1 MGVGVG
7 AKQEE
12 KMTVRMES
20 IAHWNL
26 WTRLFGKPLQ
36 IVRTHQRVYFYL
48 NLFYYSIIVVGMIYA
63 ALNPALQQ
71 TLMQSVGVAFSQGP
85 LQAVTN
91 AYVNAQIVQAT
102 ALTFV
107 VNLFIGSFGTITLP
121 SLIIPFSGL
130 AMGAYRALL
139 WGLIY
144 SPTTSEMQF
153 ILLPHSLTLLLE
165 GQAYVLA
172 MLGVVIQG
180 RGLLQPRTVGATSH
194 REGFWIGIKQTAQLY
209 ILVVAVLLLGAI
221 YEVLE
226 AVLILQFIA
235 GQS

>member
-1 MGVGVG
+1 
-7 AKQEE
+7 
-12 KMTVRMES
+12 MTVRMES

-36 IVRTHQRVYFYL
+36 IVRTHQRAYFYL

-63 ALNPALQQ
+63 ALNPGLQQ

-180 RGLLQPRTVGATSH
+180 RGLLQPRTVGAMSH

-209 ILVVAVLLLGAI
+209 ILVVAVLLLAAI

-226 AVLILQFIA
+226 AVFILQFLA